1 MNSAW
6 SSLNSSRD
14 RGKTINNW
22 MRKIWDKHAWGTRNL
37 VALEGGVNL
46 CKDLWL
52 TNLLKTLRWR
62 TYETKT
68 RLWHAH
74 RDDVRETWLGYFL
87 GGRKKVL
94 LIWRKMTSTN
104 KILIVIPLALGKK
117 LKGFLTIFLEPITIP
132 TLFWVNTSK
141 GV

>member
-1 MNSAW
+1 MKPKQDFDM
-6 SSLNSSRD
+6 LIVMMCVR
-14 RGKTINNW
+14 RG
-22 MRKIWDKHAWGTRNL
+22 WGTFQ
-37 VALEGGVNL
+37 VE
-46 CKDLWL
+46 
-52 TNLLKTLRWR
+52 
-62 TYETKT
+62 E
-68 RLWHAH
+68 
-74 RDDVRETWLGYFL
+74 
-87 GGRKKVL
+87 KKVL